1 MFGII
6 LSSLGALWEEVGLSI
21 GKTKVAARQESIY
34 TMAFL
39 DMMWGVVIFLVMV
52 AWTKGKIFTFTVA
65 SLPTFGLRT
74 VLELI
79 LAEITVR
86 AITTASR
93 STFGFLRTL
102 TIPLLLGIDIVLGY
116 VIGPWQIV
124 GMALVVLT
132 IVWLSYSHGLERR
145 GMGLVLGTAV
155 LAAVTLSLYKYDI
168 THFNSVVG
176 EQLVLMAILV
186 LYFWGKAR
194 FVAGE
199 SPEKFLRQPVFLLQ
213 SASAGVASL
222 LGSFAFVFAPASVIL
237 AAKRSSAVLWALLSG
252 RRYFQEQRFAAKLL
266 GFFFLAA
273 GLVLLA
279 LNSS

>member
-1 MFGII
+1 MLGII
-6 LSSLGALWEEVGLSI
+6 LSSLGAFCEEVGLSI

-39 DMMWGVVIFLVMV
+39 ELLWGAVIFLVMV
-52 AWTKGKIFTFTVA
+52 AWTKGRIFSFTAA
-65 SLPTFGLRT
+65 SLPTFVLRML
-74 VLELI
+74 LEI
-79 LAEITVR
+79 TLAEVNIR
-86 AITTASR
+86 AITKASR
-93 STFGFLRTL
+93 STYGFLRTL
-102 TIPLLLGIDIVLGY
+102 TIPLLLIIDIVLGY
-116 VIGPWQIV
+116 MIGPWQIA
-124 GMALVVLT
+124 GMALLVLT
-132 IVWLSYSHGLERR
+132 IVALSYNHGLERR

-155 LAAVTLSLYKYDI
+155 LAAVTLSLYKYNI

-176 EQLVLMAILV
+176 EQLVMITILV
-186 LYFWGKAR
+186 LYFWCKAR

-199 SPEKFLRQPVFLLQ
+199 SPEQFLRQPVFLFQ
-213 SASAGVASL
+213 SASAGVGTL

-252 RRYFQEQRFAAKLL
+252 QHYFKERHFAAKLM
-266 GFFFLAA
+266 GFLILAA